1 MPRSHALFATAILVL
16 APSVL
21 ALSAAPQRGARVDPG
36 VERLRAFDTAAVERG
51 RTVFGEKCSSCHRA
65 NARGGEGFS
74 GPDLLRSVRVL
85 QDAGGRRIGEYL
97 SGGGHPDRTKPAIAL
112 TAAQLADMA
121 TFLHREIT
129 YAAER
134 TNYQIEYVMTGDAA
148 TGEKYFKGAGGCH
161 RCHSPEGDLKGI
173 GARYDPPQLQT
184 LIVFGAIGGGRG
196 RGEGVASRTARKAT
210 ITLPS
215 GETVTGILVRL
226 TDFDVTI
233 RDDGGRI
240 RSWLRDRNTPKVQVI
255 DPLQGH
261 LDLLAE
267 YTDAD
272 IHHLAAY
279 LSRLK

>member
-1 MPRSHALFATAILVL
+1 MSRCHALLATALLAL
-16 APSVL
+16 APGGL
-21 ALSAAPQRGARVDPG
+21 ALSAAPQRGARLDPG

-51 RTVFGEKCSSCHRA
+51 RTVFGDKCSSCHRA
-65 NARGGEGFS
+65 NARGGQGFA

-85 QDAGGRRIGEYL
+85 QDVGGKQIGEYL
-97 SGGGHPDRTKPAIAL
+97 SGGHPDKTKPAIAV

-134 TNYQIEYVMTGDAA
+134 TNYQVAYVMTGDAA
-148 TGEKYFKGAGGCH
+148 AGEKYFKGAGGCA

-173 GARYDPPQLQT
+173 GSRYEPPQLQT
-184 LIVFGAIGGGRG
+184 LIVFGTVGGRG
-196 RGEGVASRTARKAT
+196 RSEEAVARTARKAT

-215 GETVTGILVRL
+215 GESVTGTLVRL

-233 RDDGGRI
+233 RDGNGRI
-240 RSWLRDRNTPKVQVI
+240 RSWLRERNSPKVQVT

-267 YTDAD
+267 FTDAD

-279 LSRLK
+279 LSTLK